1 MAISDRRICARTA
14 GGWPP
19 GQARGVW
26 VGAAGGGGGSGG
38 GGMSLHMVARGRALP
53 GRAHLRRRRHGRG
66 MGARPRRVSEP
77 RCGRFPSPSPSL
89 SIADVLCRRLPG
101 HSPCHSLRRR
111 RHAPPSRSP
120 NSEERRRQR
129 LFLRSAAAAAAAAAG
144 KCFRSKSQYRR
155 RTANA
160 GSLGAILCTSGG
172 GGGTDTGCLEGT
184 RFPAHARCGIRFQLV
199 STRSGA
205 LRRRRPSSQQKNTF
219 IGTISLVIGVI
230 NLALS

>member
-77 RCGRFPSPSPSL
+77 RCGRFPSPSPSF
-89 SIADVLCRRLPG
+89 SIADAMESGCNGKRFPLRTIAVCLVTRRAIRFAAAATLIRVAPGTRRSVAASDSFCGGRQHLCRLSWCDFLHRR
-101 HSPCHSLRRR
+101 RRR
-111 RHAPPSRSP
+111 RHGRWLSRRDAVSCTCP
-120 NSEERRRQR
+120 MRNP
-129 LFLRSAAAAAAAAAG
+129 FSAGPAG
-144 KCFRSKSQYRR
+144 V
-155 RTANA
+155 
-160 GSLGAILCTSGG
+160 
-172 GGGTDTGCLEGT
+172 
-184 RFPAHARCGIRFQLV
+184 HAQ
-199 STRSGA
+199 
-205 LRRRRPSSQQKNTF
+205 RRPTSSPT
-219 IGTISLVIGVI
+219 L
-230 NLALS
+230 LSAKK